1 MVALFEEKKMSTI
14 YRVMMVV
21 YDQRGSN
28 LIEGKAY
35 PTLAKANKAIEVLNE
50 VAKENKFDVEY
61 FVRQCWA

>member
-1 MVALFEEKKMSTI
+1 
-14 YRVMMVV
+14 MMVI

-35 PTLAKANKAIEVLNE
+35 DTLAEASKAIEALNE
-50 VAKENKFDVEY
+50 VAQENKFDVEY